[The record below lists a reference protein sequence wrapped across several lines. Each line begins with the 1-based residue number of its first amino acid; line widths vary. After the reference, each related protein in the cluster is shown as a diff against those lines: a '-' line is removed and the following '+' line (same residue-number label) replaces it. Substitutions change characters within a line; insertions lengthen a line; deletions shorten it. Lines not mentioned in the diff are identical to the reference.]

1 MRYLLKITA
10 LSAALLV
17 SACQE
22 LPDYFAS
29 DNAVARVGRKELRMS
44 EIEHVV
50 PQALGSADSA
60 DFVSMYID
68 KWIAKQLKLEEA
80 ELIFSDSESDI
91 EAKVEE
97 YRQSLLIRKIEQYY
111 LDTEAVPD
119 VTDADIEAYYNAHKA
134 DFRLDKTIIKGRVVA
149 FGSRY
154 RQRDR
159 LFELMKSQKASA
171 QKEFKDI
178 CIKNNFNLHEFTEW
192 SDFADFLA
200 LLPTLRSRN
209 YDSMLN
215 DSNVH
220 KMEADGVT
228 YYYQITAVRNKGEV
242 RPLEMARE
250 TIMRVLKTHRQGEA
264 IKAHEEMITRQALK
278 NGHAR
283 IYFNEEKDSDN

>member
-1 MRYLLKITA
+1 MRHLLKIAA
-10 LSAALLV
+10 LSAALSV

-29 DNAVARVGRKELRMS
+29 DNAVARVGRKELRIS

-60 DFVSMYID
+60 DFVAMYID

-111 LDTEAVPD
+111 LETEAVPD

-159 LFELMKSQKASA
+159 LFELMKSQKAAA
-171 QKEFKDI
+171 QKEFRDI

-192 SDFADFLA
+192 SDFTDFLA

-220 KMEADGVT
+220 KMEADGIT

-283 IYFNEEKDSDN
+283 IYLHEEKDSDN